1 MAIVDG
7 PQKAALAVAQA
18 QAARALAEAVP
29 DQHAKR
35 LTARG
40 VFVAV
45 AMFIDV
51 ARQTRTT
58 ITTTKANRADLAVLK
73 QALNVLADRDWGP
86 YRPLRDRVGAHR
98 QPIDGADDPGSWGAA
113 NELFAH
119 VDATLVGVL
128 CDDMADMNAELQRL
142 TNGHAA
148 SAPVLPPDSIARI
161 AAAPHFQPR
170 NGLRLATGSF
180 GETIANAISPVQP
193 TAIGERLRQIS
204 DTIDGFEC
212 YAALAPCVAGLPMFE
227 RAIVAGAI
235 IETANMVEL
244 VFELP
249 AGRAANN
256 RYAPLVDLIPPHYAE
271 AADLRAAA
279 TRIHPADVDW
289 IRDLRNSAAAHIDA
303 KQRLVNLLHRLDTAD
318 PSRIDAVFHHVC
330 RALVDAD
337 DHDITVLSPLVRLR
351 TVALAGARRIDTPAF
366 STAYDG

>member
-7 PQKAALAVAQA
+7 PQKAAFAVAQA

-45 AMFIDV
+45 AAFIDV

-98 QPIDGADDPGSWGAA
+98 QPIGGADDPSSWGAA
-113 NELFAH
+113 NELFAQ
-119 VDATLVGVL
+119 VDAPLVGVL
-128 CDDMADMNAELQRL
+128 CDDMADINAALQRL
-142 TNGHAA
+142 ANGHAA

-161 AAAPHFQPR
+161 AAAPRFQPR
-170 NGLRLATGSF
+170 DGLRLATGSF

-212 YAALAPCVAGLPMFE
+212 YAALAPCVAGLRMFE
-227 RAIVAGAI
+227 RAIVAGVI

-249 AGRAANN
+249 AGRAADN
-256 RYAPLVDLIPPHYAE
+256 RYAPLIDLIPPHYAE
-271 AADLRAAA
+271 AADLRA
-279 TRIHPADVDW
+279 R
-289 IRDLRNSAAAHIDA
+289 S
-303 KQRLVNLLHRLDTAD
+303 
-318 PSRIDAVFHHVC
+318 
-330 RALVDAD
+330 
-337 DHDITVLSPLVRLR
+337 
-351 TVALAGARRIDTPAF
+351 DTPPPGRRRVDSRPA
-366 STAYDG
+366 